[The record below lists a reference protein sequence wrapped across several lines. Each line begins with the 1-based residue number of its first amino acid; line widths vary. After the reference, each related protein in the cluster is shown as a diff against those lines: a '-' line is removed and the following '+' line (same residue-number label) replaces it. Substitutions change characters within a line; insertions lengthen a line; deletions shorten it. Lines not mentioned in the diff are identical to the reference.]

1 MKQLCKLI
9 FLFVVGGLLYAVIEI
24 LWRGYT
30 HWTMAILGGMC
41 FLVCGGLNEWLSW
54 DTPLWIQSLICCLA
68 ITAAELVAG
77 LILNV
82 WLGLGIWDYSS
93 LPFNLAGQICLG
105 YSCLWYLL
113 SIPAIMLDDWLRH
126 WFFQEERP
134 QYNLRFRKRRRK

>member
-54 DTPLWIQSLICCLA
+54 DTPLWIQALICCMA

-77 LILNV
+77 LVLNV
-82 WLGLGIWDYSS
+82 WLGLNIWDYSG
-93 LPFNLAGQICLG
+93 LPYNLAGQVCLG
-105 YSCLWYLL
+105 YSCLWYML
-113 SIPAIMLDDWLRH
+113 SIPAILLDDWLRYC
-126 WFFQEERP
+126 FFAEERP
-134 QYNLRFRKRRRK
+134 RYNLRLWRIKK

>member
-41 FLVCGGLNEWLSW
+41 FLVCGGLNECLSW
-54 DTPLWIQSLICCLA
+54 DTPLWIQALICCMA

-77 LILNV
+77 LVLNV
-82 WLGLGIWDYSS
+82 WLGLNIWDYSG
-93 LPFNLAGQICLG
+93 LPYNLAGQVCLG
-105 YSCLWYLL
+105 YSCLWYML
-113 SIPAIMLDDWLRH
+113 SIPAILLDDWLRYC
-126 WFFQEERP
+126 FFAEERP
-134 QYNLRFRKRRRK
+134 RYNLRLWRIKK

>member
-9 FLFVVGGLLYAVIEI
+9 FLFVVGGILYAVIEI

-54 DTPLWIQSLICCLA
+54 DTPLWIQALICCMA

-77 LILNV
+77 LVLNV
-82 WLGLGIWDYSS
+82 WLGLNIWDYSG
-93 LPFNLAGQICLG
+93 LPYNLAGQVCLG
-105 YSCLWYLL
+105 YSCLWYML
-113 SIPAIMLDDWLRH
+113 SIPAILLDDWLRYC
-126 WFFQEERP
+126 FFAEERP
-134 QYNLRFRKRRRK
+134 RYNLRLWRIKK

>member
-54 DTPLWIQSLICCLA
+54 DTPLWIQALICCMA

-77 LILNV
+77 LVLNV
-82 WLGLGIWDYSS
+82 WLGLNIWDYSG
-93 LPFNLAGQICLG
+93 LPYNLAGQVCLG
-105 YSCLWYLL
+105 YSCLWYML
-113 SIPAIMLDDWLRH
+113 SIPAILLDDWLRY
-126 WFFQEERP
+126 WFFAEERP
-134 QYNLRFRKRRRK
+134 RYNLRLWRIKK

>member
-9 FLFVVGGLLYAVIEI
+9 FLFVVGGILYAVIEI

-54 DTPLWIQSLICCLA
+54 DTPLWIQALICCMA

-77 LILNV
+77 LVLNV
-82 WLGLGIWDYSS
+82 WLGLNIWDYSG
-93 LPFNLAGQICLG
+93 LPYNLAGQVCLG
-105 YSCLWYLL
+105 YSCLWYML
-113 SIPAIMLDDWLRH
+113 SIPAILLDDWLRY
-126 WFFQEERP
+126 WFFQEEP
-134 QYNLRFRKRRRK
+134 QLRLC

>member
-9 FLFVVGGLLYAVIEI
+9 FLFVVGGILYAVIEI

-54 DTPLWIQSLICCLA
+54 DTPLWIQALICCMA

-77 LILNV
+77 LVLHV
-82 WLGLGIWDYSS
+82 WLGLNIWDYSG
-93 LPFNLAGQICLG
+93 LPYNLAGQVCLG
-105 YSCLWYLL
+105 YSCLWYML
-113 SIPAIMLDDWLRH
+113 SIPAILLDDWLRYC
-126 WFFQEERP
+126 FFAEERP
-134 QYNLRFRKRRRK
+134 RYNLRLWRIKK

>member
-1 MKQLCKLI
+1 MNQLCKLI

-54 DTPLWIQSLICCLA
+54 DTPLWIQALICCMA

-77 LILNV
+77 LVLNV
-82 WLGLGIWDYSS
+82 WLGLNIWDYSG
-93 LPFNLAGQICLG
+93 LPYNLAGQVCLG
-105 YSCLWYLL
+105 YSCLWYML
-113 SIPAIMLDDWLRH
+113 SIPAILLDDWLRYC
-126 WFFQEERP
+126 FFAEERP
-134 QYNLRFRKRRRK
+134 RYNLRLWRIKK